1 MDNGINLVVFS
12 WLLGFAVFACLQLS
26 KGVIRCVHIL
36 YIVHFVLCGFPLLLD
51 VIFGMPQYPYE
62 PGYSLASSDSDTFY
76 VYCLY
81 VSFVPL
87 LWTFTAMNP
96 SRCMDRAGA
105 DLSRVPRGF
114 GRFGTLTNSAILI
127 LPIILVIASPRPEMY
142 LIYGMMATEQHVVS
156 DEILKHDSL
165 VTASVFLG
173 LLSIAGILLN
183 TRKLNVRI
191 VGSCVLLTGVYIWLN
206 GKRNMMFESLLV
218 YLYVGFARGALRGRR
233 LVICSMAIVIF
244 MSIYSVW
251 YQGYIRR
258 DILDFIDPEAKYTN
272 MRIDYG
278 RDAVIKFT
286 IYCELKGGSMRILD
300 YRGQSVLFN
309 FLYFVPRK
317 WIPEKPWPYAQYLTC
332 AIFFFNYPDNSPESL
347 GWSMTTSWL
356 EESIAN
362 FSWAGVLIGP
372 LCLSIIC
379 RLADHSPNRST
390 QGIGILVGSLL
401 LAVQLSAF
409 MVLALIWCAIVVKER
424 IWG

>member
-36 YIVHFVLCGFPLLLD
+36 YIVHFVFCGFPLLLD
-51 VIFGMPQYPYE
+51 VIFGMPQYRNE

-105 DLSRVPRGF
+105 ELSRVPRGF
-114 GRFGTLTNSAILI
+114 GRFGALTNFAILI
-127 LPIILVIASPRPEMY
+127 LPIILVIASPRPEVY
-142 LIYGMMATEQHVVS
+142 LTYGMIATEQVVS
-156 DEILKHDSL
+156 EEIIKHDTL
-165 VTASVFLG
+165 VTASEFLG

-191 VGSCVLLTGVYIWLN
+191 VGSCILLTCIYVWLN
-206 GKRNMMFESLLV
+206 GKRNSLFESLLV

-233 LVICSMAIVIF
+233 LVICSVAIVIF
-244 MSIYSVW
+244 MCIYSIF
-251 YQGYIRR
+251 YQSYIRR
-258 DILDFIDPEAKYTN
+258 DILDFSDPDDKYTN
-272 MRIDYG
+272 IRIDYG

-286 IYCELKGGSMRILD
+286 LYCELKGGSMRILD

-317 WIPEKPWPYAQYLTC
+317 WNPEKPWPYAQYLT
-332 AIFFFNYPDNSPESL
+332 AAMLFTNTPPID
-347 GWSMTTSWL
+347 WSMTTSWL
-356 EESIAN
+356 EEPIAN

-379 RLADHSPNRST
+379 RLADHTPNRST

-424 IWG
+424 MWG

>member
-36 YIVHFVLCGFPLLLD
+36 YIVHFVFCGFPLLLD
-51 VIFGMPQYPYE
+51 VIFGMPQYRNE

-105 DLSRVPRGF
+105 ELSRVPRGF
-114 GRFGTLTNSAILI
+114 GRFGTLTNVAILM
-127 LPIILVIASPRPEMY
+127 LPIILVIASPRPEVY
-142 LIYGMMATEQHVVS
+142 LTYGMIATEQVAS
-156 DEILKHDSL
+156 EEIIKHDTL

-183 TRKLNVRI
+183 TKKLNVRI
-191 VGSCVLLTGVYIWLN
+191 VGSCVLLTCVYIWLN
-206 GKRNMMFESLLV
+206 GKRNSLFESLLV

-233 LVICSMAIVIF
+233 LVICSVAIVIC
-244 MSIYSVW
+244 MSIYSAF
-251 YQGYIRR
+251 YQSYIRR
-258 DILDFIDPEAKYTN
+258 DILDFSDPDDKYTN
-272 MRIDYG
+272 IRIDYG

-286 IYCELKGGSMRILD
+286 LYCELKGGSMRILD

-317 WIPEKPWPYAQYLTC
+317 WNPEKPWPYAQYLT
-332 AIFFFNYPDNSPESL
+332 AAMLFTNTPPID
-347 GWSMTTSWL
+347 WSMTTSWL

-379 RLADHSPNRST
+379 RLADHAPNRST